1 MALNFRTLDFRTLD
15 GSNNNVADPTLNQVD
30 TDFGRVGPAHFAD
43 GFNEMTP
50 GPNPRE
56 ISNIVAAQ
64 ANTGEDGPHLMD
76 DNGVALSGMMYAWGQ
91 FIDHDL
97 DLEKSDTAK
106 DISIPVPADDP
117 FLRGSIP
124 LTRVAIDPAT
134 GVPGHPATA
143 INTVTGW
150 LDGSQIYGSDA
161 ATAASLRTAD
171 GHMKMSEGDNLPI
184 VDTPQG
190 TAFAAGDV
198 RAQENPD
205 LTALQVLFVR
215 EHNYQVDRL
224 HEEHPNWSGD
234 RLYEMAK
241 AITTAEMVNIT
252 YSEFLPHLLG
262 ADAIKPYHGYD
273 PTVDPRI
280 TEEFAGAAYRFGH
293 SIVSNEISATSNLG
307 AFTSEQTLAQSFFED
322 TATFDA
328 TGADGLLRHL
338 SGDLANPLD
347 AHIVDGL
354 RNFLVDPPDGMDL
367 AAINIQRGRDLGLG
381 TLNQTREALGL
392 APYTS
397 FDQLSSDPE
406 TAAAFKKAYGSIDA
420 VDLWAGG
427 LAEDHAKGAVIGPT
441 FGKIIGDQFTALR
454 DGDRYYFENQN
465 FDRRTLNEIKHTTLS
480 DLILR
485 DTDTTA
491 MQSDAFV
498 ATERHS
504 GTLGGVDPTGQQA
517 ADGMAQLVV
526 GSTGKDTL
534 TGGDLDDTLVAAS
547 GRMTMTGGDG
557 ADTFV
562 INLDDITGR
571 HNSVVVTD
579 FDPSVDKLQILNAND
594 VRKSSDHHGGTLLQ
608 AGTETIDLLGVKPN
622 ESHHHHDWIASGGTT
637 TPQGGQGFGWW
648 GQLRDSDTSG
658 QAPATGTSTGGP
670 AGQGSVTPHAN
681 DTTASPLA
689 SHSFALLNQHLAG
702 NSGRGDPGQIVA
714 TVSSGA
720 TGGQD
725 SFLTRPRH

>member
-1 MALNFRTLDFRTLD
+1 MALQFRTLDFRSID
-15 GSNNNVADPTLNQVD
+15 GSNNNLADPTLNQAN
-30 TDFGRVGPAHFAD
+30 TDFARVGPANFAD

-50 GPNPRE
+50 GPNPRT
-56 ISNIVAAQ
+56 ISNIVVAQ
-64 ANTGEDGPHLMD
+64 EDTGEDGPHLMD

-97 DLEKSDTAK
+97 DLQKSDTTK
-106 DISIPVPADDP
+106 DISIPVPAGDP
-117 FLRGSIP
+117 FLTASSIP
-124 LTRVAIDPAT
+124 LTRAAIDPAT

-150 LDGSQIYGSDA
+150 MDGSQIYGSNA

-190 TAFAAGDV
+190 PAFAAGDV

-234 RLYEMAK
+234 KLYETAK

-262 ADAIKPYHGYD
+262 EDALERYHGYD
-273 PTVDPRI
+273 PKVDPRI
-280 TEEFAGAAYRFGH
+280 TEEFAGAAFRFGH
-293 SIVSNEISATSNLG
+293 SIVSDEISAISNLG
-307 AFTSEQTLAQSFFED
+307 VFTSEQTLAKSFFED
-322 TATFDA
+322 TATFNA

-338 SGDLANPLD
+338 SGDLANLLD
-347 AHIVDGL
+347 ARIVDGL
-354 RNFLVDPPDGMDL
+354 RNFLVDPPDGLDL
-367 AAINIQRGRDLGLG
+367 AAINIQRGHDLGLG

-392 APYTS
+392 TPYTS

-406 TAAAFKKAYGSIDA
+406 TAAAFEKAYGSIDA

-427 LAEDHAKGAVIGPT
+427 LAEDHAEGAVIGPT

-465 FDRRTLNEIKHTTLS
+465 FDRQTLNEIKHTTLS

-485 DTDTTA
+485 NTDTTA

-504 GTLGGVDPTGQQA
+504 GTLGGVDPTGQEA

-526 GSTGKDTL
+526 GSAGKDTL
-534 TGGDLDDTLVAAS
+534 TGGDLDDTLVAAR
-547 GRMTMTGGDG
+547 GHMTMTGGEG

-562 INLDDITGR
+562 FNLDYLKGR
-571 HNSVVVTD
+571 HSTATITD
-579 FDPSVDKLQILNAND
+579 FDPKLDKLQLLSD
-594 VRKSSDHHGGTLLQ
+594 EYVRISSDHHGGTLLQ
-608 AGTETIDLLGVKPN
+608 VGNDTIDLLDVKPN
-622 ESHHHHDWIASGGTT
+622 ELHHRDWT
-637 TPQGGQGFGWW
+637 
-648 GQLRDSDTSG
+648 
-658 QAPATGTSTGGP
+658 
-670 AGQGSVTPHAN
+670 
-681 DTTASPLA
+681 
-689 SHSFALLNQHLAG
+689 
-702 NSGRGDPGQIVA
+702 
-714 TVSSGA
+714 
-720 TGGQD
+720 
-725 SFLTRPRH
+725 